1 MKGWRRS
8 TRTSSAACRF
18 RRSGTC
24 PARGSTG
31 PGERPSS
38 APDLPGFAHVAFE
51 VDDVEAT
58 ARAVFENGGSAIGE
72 LTQCELPGVG
82 VITF

>member
-1 MKGWRRS
+1 
-8 TRTSSAACRF
+8 
-18 RRSGTC
+18 
-24 PARGSTG
+24 
-31 PGERPSS
+31 
-38 APDLPGFAHVAFE
+38 VAFE